1 VILNEK
7 APVLGSAG
15 ADPMTTVCE
24 FGLRAEIST
33 AVAGP
38 GEGVTDPVIVID
50 WVPVYDP
57 ASVRTVIE
65 YVVA

>member
-1 VILNEK
+1 VIVNKK
-7 APVLGSAG
+7 APVFGSAG
-15 ADPMTTVCE
+15 ADPITTVCE
-24 FGLRAEIST
+24 FGLRTEIST

-50 WVPVYDP
+50 WVPVYDS
-57 ASVRTVIE
+57 ASVLTVIE